1 MDRFVA
7 GRYDLLVTDLRL
19 PGHDGDVMARAL
31 RSVDPSMPT
40 LLITGEDLSEGAVIF
55 VFSVTHGRGFNK
67 NYVREEL
74 AGDLKLRVRPVETYR
89 ERLMRKLD
97 LHSVAELTRYA
108 IA

>member
-40 LLITGEDLSEGAVIF
+40 LLITGEDLSEGGNDFCI
-55 VFSVTHGRGFNK
+55 
-67 NYVREEL
+67 
-74 AGDLKLRVRPVETYR
+74 LRDPWS
-89 ERLMRKLD
+89 RLQQTLRQGG
-97 LHSVAELTRYA
+97 ARW
-108 IA
+108 

>member
-40 LLITGEDLSEGAVIF
+40 LLITG
-55 VFSVTHGRGFNK
+55 
-67 NYVREEL
+67 
-74 AGDLKLRVRPVETYR
+74 
-89 ERLMRKLD
+89 
-97 LHSVAELTRYA
+97 
-108 IA
+108 